1 MYGFF
6 QDIHQPD
13 TYCVID
19 GNTIKYDVC
28 GTQSKEECDSFYNKM
43 AERTGR
49 KVEYLGEGKT
59 IYVGGVKNDMRE
71 THHFYRFKNLK

>member
-49 KVEYLGEGKT
+49 KLAYLGQGSVIIINGYRNEMK
-59 IYVGGVKNDMRE
+59 E
-71 THHFYRFKNLK
+71 THHFYSLK